1 MASQPATQKA
11 LEILIACI
19 RWIFRKQLILVF
31 SDKEEL
37 LEILMVYPLQLTH
50 LRPMKSAMGPI
61 VIAPIIAPKVSM
73 EPNNEYCIQKGKE
86 SSKDEVRIFSKLA
99 LIY

>member
-11 LEILIACI
+11 VEILIACI

-37 LEILMVYPLQLTH
+37 LEILMVYP
-50 LRPMKSAMGPI
+50 PSAYPFATDEISNGT
-61 VIAPIIAPKVSM
+61 
-73 EPNNEYCIQKGKE
+73 NCNCTNHRTE
-86 SSKDEVRIFSKLA
+86 SQYGAKQRVLHTKRQGEFKR
-99 LIY
+99 